1 MSATQ
6 KLRYQLLCI
15 FSCLSLLCMTFITHA
30 EQPKTT
36 TIRVGVLANGWG
48 PFQQINDQITTGFS
62 VELIQLLAKNLN
74 YQIDWKVYPNWMSLY
89 SAGCNGEVDVLL
101 DAFRTVERTQCL
113 MFSRSYYTSPT
124 VVVIR
129 YDSRFF
135 RDVSEF
141 GQARIAVEKGFSTEK
156 LVKLHYPTVTEVT
169 FSNTEQALSSVIDKT
184 TDAYIGNL
192 HVANQY
198 ISAHP
203 ELLIVAQ
210 APLMMENLHLGITKN
225 NSLLVT
231 QLDNALMALSV
242 EERNALEVTWLGMG
256 DLHFLGHSN
265 FLLRPNEREWLAGLP
280 SLRVGFV
287 SHWMPFSSVN
297 NKGILVGLLADY
309 LEQFRE
315 KLGLDYAAQ
324 KTRTWDEI
332 QTALVNHEI
341 DLAIIPTRLKAQYPD
356 WHMSEVFTS
365 FPIVIAT
372 ARNSP
377 RIAGL
382 SELNFQRVVI
392 TDNLLLPSIK
402 KAYPNIDVVVSANPD
417 EGLTLVAKG
426 KAAAYIG
433 NLAVVTMLIDDKFDD
448 ELRVAAP
455 TPYKDELAVAV
466 REPYWPLIP
475 LINRVFSSMS
485 EKEKQQI
492 RNTWLAVN
500 YSEGISW
507 HTLLKTLLPIAIG
520 LLLFIGGLTIA
531 YLKLRQEINKRRIVE
546 NALAIAKE
554 NAEQATKRKAEF
566 LAAMSHEIRT
576 PMNGLVG
583 MAEQLSFTP
592 LGIEQKQMVQIISN
606 GAKEILQIINNI
618 LDFSKIDMGKMRL
631 ESTPILLR
639 EVLDST
645 LNMVMNDLRTKG
657 LSLYLHVDQGVA
669 ARVTGDSLRIKQ
681 ILFNWVNNA
690 IKFTERGFIEVS
702 VKLEAEQE
710 GQQLLLIGVQD
721 TGIGMNTETQARIF
735 NIFEQADVSTTRSYG
750 GAGLGL
756 AISHTLAEMM
766 GGDIILNS
774 APHLGTFIGLRIRL
788 PVVAQ
793 NEFDEQLQ
801 GLKAYIAIGDIKLRH
816 TLSWHLA
823 SLGIVLTENKANAD
837 LLFTDN
843 ASDDRQHILCTHFNE
858 ALGYRYQ
865 NEQCLLNA
873 NPLTSQAV
881 KDICYINM
889 GWIDTIVSTP
899 QRDIQFKFNWP
910 ECKILLVEDHQLNQ
924 ILVQRQLKQL
934 RLTCDIADNGAQAL
948 ALMQKTQYDL
958 VLCDCR
964 MPVMDGYTFCQQVRS
979 QEIEGQHIPIIALTA
994 NVLNEQKQRCMAVG
1008 MDDLLAKPLHLD
1020 ELYKMLLKWL
1030 PSAKPALIDIKILE
1044 DAFGREETLSK
1055 MLLMFKTEL
1064 ETSLQDIQLKT
1075 PQLADKIHRCA
1086 GTISMLGLTSI
1097 AEHAWILEEK
1107 MRQQGN
1113 NNAEAE
1119 LAQFQTTI
1127 AQLITELDAIMR
1139 NRT

>member
-1 MSATQ
+1 MSTIQ
-6 KLRYQLLCI
+6 KIRYQLLCI
-15 FSCLSLLCMTFITHA
+15 FNCLSLLCMTFITHA
-30 EQPKTT
+30 EQSVPT

-62 VELIQLLAKNLN
+62 VELIELLAKNLHLD
-74 YQIDWKVYPNWMSLY
+74 IDWKVYPDWMTLY
-89 SAGCNGEVDVLL
+89 NAGCNGEVDVLL
-101 DAFRTVERTQCL
+101 DAFRTTERNQCL

-141 GQARIAVEKGFSTEK
+141 GRARIAVEKGFSTEK

-169 FSNTEQALSSVIDKT
+169 FSNTEQALKSVIDKT

-198 ISAHP
+198 TSAHP

-210 APLMMENLHLGITKN
+210 AQLMMENLHLGITKN
-225 NSLLVT
+225 NIQLVT
-231 QLDNALMALSV
+231 QLDNALLALSV

-265 FLLRPNEREWLAGLP
+265 FLLRPSEREWLAGLP

-287 SHWMPFSSVN
+287 DHWTPFSSI
-297 NKGILVGLLADY
+297 NKNGILTGLTADY
-309 LEQFRE
+309 LEQLRE
-315 KLGLDYAAQ
+315 KLGLDYTAQ

-332 QTALVNHEI
+332 QSALINHEV

-356 WHMSEVFTS
+356 WHMSEAFTS

-372 ARNSP
+372 ARSNP

-382 SELNFQRVVI
+382 SELNFQRVVV
-392 TDNLLLPSIK
+392 TDNLLIPSIK
-402 KAYPNIDVVVSANPD
+402 KAYPDIDVVVSNTPD
-417 EGLTLVAKG
+417 EGLSSVANG
-426 KAAAYIG
+426 EAAAYIG
-433 NLAVVTMLIDDKFDD
+433 NLAVVAMIIDDKFDD

-466 REPYWPLIP
+466 RDPYSPLIP

-492 RNTWLAVN
+492 RNTWLSVN
-500 YSEGISW
+500 FNEGISW
-507 HTLLKTLLPIAIG
+507 HTLLRTLLPIAIG

-531 YLKLRQEINKRRIVE
+531 YLKLRQEINKRLIVE
-546 NALAIAKE
+546 QALAIAKE
-554 NAEQATKRKAEF
+554 NAEQVAKRKAEF

-592 LGIEQKQMVQIISN
+592 LGMEQKQMVQIIIN
-606 GAKEILQIINNI
+606 GAEEILQIINNI

-645 LNMVMNDLRTKG
+645 LYMVMNDLHTKN
-657 LSLYLHVDQGVA
+657 LNFYLHVDQGVA
-669 ARVTGDSLRIKQ
+669 AQVTGDSLRIKQ
-681 ILFNWVNNA
+681 ILFNWVSNA

-702 VKLEAEQE
+702 VKLESEND

-721 TGIGMNTETQARIF
+721 TGIGMSTETQARIF
-735 NIFEQADVSTTRSYG
+735 NIFEQADASTSRSYG

-793 NEFDEQLQ
+793 DAFDKKLQ
-801 GLKAYIAIGDIKLRH
+801 GLYAHIAIKDMKLHH

-843 ASDDRQHILCTHFNE
+843 ALDDRQQILCIQLNE
-858 ALGYRYQ
+858 ALGYKYQ
-865 NEQCLLNA
+865 NEQCLLNS

-881 KDICYINM
+881 KDVCYINM
-889 GWIDTIVSTP
+889 GWIDTTVSIP
-899 QRDIQFKFNWP
+899 QKEITLKVNWP
-910 ECKILLVEDHQLNQ
+910 ECNILLVEDHQLNQ
-924 ILVQRQLKQL
+924 ILVKRQLKQL
-934 RLTCDIADNGAQAL
+934 SLDCDIAEHGVQAL
-948 ALMQKTQYDL
+948 ELMEQRHYDL
-958 VLCDCR
+958 ILCDCR
-964 MPVMDGYTFCQQVRS
+964 MPVMDGYTFTQKVRS
-979 QEIEGQHIPIIALTA
+979 QEIVGQHTPIIALTA
-994 NVLNEQKQRCMAVG
+994 NVLNEQKEQCVAVG

-1030 PSAKPALIDIKILE
+1030 PQLKPALIDIKMLE
-1044 DAFGREETLSK
+1044 KAFGGEALSK
-1055 MLLMFKTEL
+1055 MLLMFKDEL
-1064 ETSLQDIQLKT
+1064 ESSLLDIQLT
-1075 PQLADKIHRCA
+1075 APQLADKLHRTA

-1097 AEHAWILEEK
+1097 SEQAWLLEEK
-1107 MRQQGN
+1107 IRQEVYDD
-1113 NNAEAE
+1113 AEAE
-1119 LAQFQTTI
+1119 LTEFRSTLI
-1127 AQLITELDAIMR
+1127 QLISELNAIIHA
-1139 NRT
+1139 NN

>member
-1 MSATQ
+1 MSTTQ
-6 KLRYQLLCI
+6 KMRNQLLCI

-141 GQARIAVEKGFSTEK
+141 GRARIAVEKGFSTEK
-156 LVKLHYPTVTEVT
+156 LVKLHYPTVSEVT

-242 EERNALEVTWLGMG
+242 EERNALEMTWLGMG

-287 SHWMPFSSVN
+287 NHWTPFSSVN
-297 NKGILVGLLADY
+297 NRGILVGLIADY
-309 LEQFRE
+309 LEQFKE
-315 KLGLDYAAQ
+315 KLGLDYATQ
-324 KTRTWDEI
+324 DSRTWHEL
-332 QTALVNHEI
+332 QSALISHEI
-341 DLAIIPTRLKAQYPD
+341 DLAILPTRLSAQYPD
-356 WHMSEVFTS
+356 WHMSETFTS

-372 ARNSP
+372 ARSSP

-382 SELNFQRVVI
+382 SELNFQRIVI
-392 TDNLLLPSIK
+392 TDNLLLPSINN
-402 KAYPNIDVVVSANPD
+402 AYPDIDVVVSNTPD
-417 EGLTLVAKG
+417 EGLALVAKG

-433 NLAVVTMLIDDKFDD
+433 NLAVIAMIIDDKFDD

-507 HTLLKTLLPIAIG
+507 HTLLTTLLPIAIG

-554 NAEQATKRKAEF
+554 NAEQTTKRKAEF

-583 MAEQLSFTP
+583 MAEQLSFTT
-592 LGIEQKQMVQIISN
+592 LGIEQKQMVQIINN
-606 GAKEILQIINNI
+606 GAEEILQIINNI

-645 LNMVMNDLRTKG
+645 LNMVMNDLRTKN
-657 LSLYLHVDQGVA
+657 LNFYLHVDQGVA

-702 VKLEAEQE
+702 VKLESEDD

-721 TGIGMNTETQARIF
+721 TGIGMNIEAQARIF
-735 NIFEQADVSTTRSYG
+735 NIFEQADISTSRSYG

-756 AISHTLAEMM
+756 AISHTLADMM
-766 GGDIILNS
+766 GGEIVLNS
-774 APHLGTFIGLRIRL
+774 APNLGTFIGLRIRL
-788 PVVAQ
+788 PVIAHDV
-793 NEFDEQLQ
+793 FDEKLQ
-801 GLKAYIAIGDIKLRH
+801 GLNAHIAIKDMKLRH

-823 SLGIVLTENKANAD
+823 SLGLVLTKNKNQAD
-837 LLFTDN
+837 LFFTDD
-843 ASDDRQHILCTHFNE
+843 AADDRQHILCTQLNE
-858 ALGYRYQ
+858 ALGYKYQ

-881 KDICYINM
+881 KDVCYINM

-899 QRDIQFKFNWP
+899 QREIALKVNWP
-910 ECKILLVEDHQLNQ
+910 ECKILLVEDHKLNQ

-934 RLTCDIADNGAQAL
+934 SLECDVADNGAQAL
-948 ALMQKTQYDL
+948 SLMQQTHYDL
-958 VLCDCR
+958 ILCDCR
-964 MPVMDGYTFCQQVRS
+964 MPVMDGYTFAQQVRAK
-979 QEIEGQHIPIIALTA
+979 EINGQHVPIIALTA
-994 NVLNEQKQRCMAVG
+994 NVLNEQKQRCVAVG
-1008 MDDLLAKPLHLD
+1008 MDDILAKPLHLD
-1020 ELYKMLLKWL
+1020 ELHEMLLKWL
-1030 PSAKPALIDIKILE
+1030 PLSKPELIDIKILE
-1044 DAFGREETLSK
+1044 NAFGRGETLSK
-1055 MLLMFKTEL
+1055 MILMFKVEL
-1064 ETSLQDIQLKT
+1064 ENSLKDIQLT
-1075 PQLADKIHRCA
+1075 APQLADNIHRSA

-1107 MRQQGN
+1107 IRQEGN
-1113 NNAEAE
+1113 YNCEVE
-1119 LAQFQTTI
+1119 LIEFQTTI
-1127 AQLITELDAIMR
+1127 AQLISELDGSLQGES
-1139 NRT
+1139 